1 MEVVFLAI
9 LSLCLERPVRLSL
22 NVWGTPFLFCFSM
35 SLAIYAIDSRM
46 PSAPMMA
53 FLMSPTSFFMTLV
66 SPAIVLTMDPR
77 AFKLISFAIKDN
89 YLFSIYEITGS

>member
-1 MEVVFLAI
+1 
-9 LSLCLERPVRLSL
+9 
-22 NVWGTPFLFCFSM
+22 
-35 SLAIYAIDSRM
+35 M